1 MENTA
6 QENTVQIPAHDS
18 DLRRMIHPDAE
29 KTAARAIDP
38 ADLDPEGD
46 SSLEKIR
53 ESLGDAVHIS
63 GKAAGGIGE
72 SLGRGEITHFE
83 QAPAS
88 KWRKMKEKFRK
99 VRGVFRRSAN

>member
-46 SSLEKIR
+46 SSLERIR
-53 ESLGDAVHIS
+53 
-63 GKAAGGIGE
+63 E